1 MRRRDDV
8 YPFEADRRVEI
19 SLAADGSLTLPAGL
33 PDAPAEW
40 SWLLEVDYRPR
51 RGLRQP
57 RVTLASPAGQAVT
70 HYLER
75 KVAGRRWLNLTGI
88 TTWDA
93 LRVIAAHCR
102 LGERAVLHG
111 FAKPDLT
118 RGPVLFVAPHPD
130 DAELAGYGLYRRLAA
145 HTWIV
150 TLSAGETLKRLDRQY
165 IAGLDASL
173 AAARRRKG
181 RIRAW
186 NSATTP
192 QLAGIPQERL
202 IMLGYFNDTL
212 DSLADPGRAA
222 VPSNEDTLSPRA
234 FRHWNRL
241 ALPSDADATN
251 HGDHLLAD
259 LAFLVEHIRPATVVV
274 THPEID
280 PHRDHIAAA
289 QGIARALQ
297 QTGHTPQRILLY
309 ANHLRGLK
317 GFPPGPAHA
326 GATLWPHAGA
336 HSALGRWRFH
346 GEVLSPEIQ
355 REKALSLDTMHD
367 LRGSP
372 GLMKRLKR
380 RWRETLAGT
389 HGPRYGGHDYFRS
402 HVRAQEVFI
411 EVSGEAFVAGLQA
424 PRGP

>member
-130 DAELAGYGLYRRLAA
+130 DAELAGYGLYRRLAE

-165 IAGLDASL
+165 LAGLDTSL

-181 RIRAW
+181 LIRAW

-202 IMLGYFNDTL
+202 VMLGYRNDMLGPLL
-212 DSLADPGRAA
+212 DAGHKA
-222 VPSNEDTLSPRA
+222 VTTVEDGLSPSD
-234 FRHWNRL
+234 FRRWNRL
-241 ALPSDADATN
+241 ALPGDAAAN
-251 HGDHLLAD
+251 HGAPLLAD

-274 THPEID
+274 THPEVD

-289 QGIARALQ
+289 RAIARALQ
-297 QTGHTPQRILLY
+297 HTGHTPQRVLLY
-309 ANHLRGLK
+309 ANHLRGHR
-317 GFPPGPAHA
+317 GFPLGPAHA
-326 GATLWPHAGA
+326 GATIWPHAGT

-346 GEVLSPEIQ
+346 SEALGPDLQ

-367 LRGSP
+367 LRGHP
-372 GLMKRLKR
+372 GPIKRLKR

-389 HGPRYGGHDYFRS
+389 RGPRYGGHDYFRS
-402 HVRAQEVFI
+402 HVRAQEVFV
-411 EVSGEAFVAGLQA
+411 EVTGEAFVSGLQA
-424 PRGP
+424 PREP